1 MKLPVLT
8 VVALL
13 LAQPVAAL
21 AERADREKPVN
32 IEADKLTVDDRNKV
46 QTFEGRVKLTQGTL
60 VITADKVVV
69 TQDADG
75 FQKGVATGGAG
86 GLSRFRQKR
95 EGRDEYIEG
104 EAERIDYDGK
114 TDRAQLFRRSYVKSG
129 RDEVRGQ
136 YIEYDGVTENYLV
149 TNGPNATVQQGVP
162 ERVRAVIQ
170 PKNAASAPV
179 ASPTPATP
187 GSPATS
193 TGK

>member
-1 MKLPVLT
+1 MKHTVLFFAT
-8 VVALL
+8 LLALL
-13 LAQPVAAL
+13 SPLAAQ

-32 IEADKLTVDDRNKV
+32 IEADKLTVDDRNKI
-46 QTFEGRVKLTQGTL
+46 QTFEGRVKMTQGTL
-60 VITADKVVV
+60 VILADKVVV

-75 FQKGVATGGAG
+75 FQKGVATGGEG

-114 TDRAQLFRRSYVKSG
+114 TDRAQLFRRAYVKSG

-149 TNGPNATVQQGVP
+149 TNGPNATVQQSAP

-170 PKNAASAPV
+170 PKSAASAPV
-179 ASPTPATP
+179 ATP
-187 GSPATS
+187 PAQS
-193 TGK
+193 TAPARR